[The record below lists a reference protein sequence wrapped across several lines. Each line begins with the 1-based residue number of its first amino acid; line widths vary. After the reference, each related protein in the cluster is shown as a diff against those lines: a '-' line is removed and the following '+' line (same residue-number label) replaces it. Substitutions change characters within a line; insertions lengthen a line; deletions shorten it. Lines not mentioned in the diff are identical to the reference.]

1 MFIKSALL
9 LLWAFWMV
17 ALLILMA
24 GMTYGGIKE
33 LLK

>member
-1 MFIKSALL
+1 MFVKSALL

-17 ALLILMA
+17 ALMIIMV